1 MSLASGRAS
10 IAICDRCN
18 FKYDYRVLRAD
29 GNSPGLRVCPE
40 CRDPKNPWRLPPL
53 KPDAIALKYPRPDT
67 PLYPFANVTPPPIP
81 PIPPVTT
88 PEWGDV
94 NALWG
99 DFLLWGNGGA
109 PPVPPAPP
117 AMWGNQVLWGNGITL
132 WENL

>member
-1 MSLASGRAS
+1 MSLAAGRAS

-67 PLYPFANVTPPPIP
+67 PLYPFAVQEPPIP
-81 PIPPVTT
+81 PNPPIPG
-88 PEWGDV
+88 EAMWGDV

-99 DFLLWGNGGA
+99 DFFVWGNGGA
-109 PPVPPAPP
+109 PTA
-117 AMWGNQVLWGNGITL
+117 ALWGGQAQWGDGTTL